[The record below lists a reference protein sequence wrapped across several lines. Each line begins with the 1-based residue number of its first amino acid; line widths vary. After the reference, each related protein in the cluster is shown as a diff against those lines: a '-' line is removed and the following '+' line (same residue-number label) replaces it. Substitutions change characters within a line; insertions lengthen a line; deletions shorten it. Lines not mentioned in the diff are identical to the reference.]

1 MPGGPRVAVDVAAVR
16 AEPTGVGSSV
26 RELAAALVAVAP
38 ERVGFIGVRRGGAID
53 APTFRPAIA
62 HHGGRYVPWLELRA
76 ERAARA
82 LGAGMVHYTS
92 AIAPLSA
99 RLPFVVTLY
108 DLSVLRDPLHHPPL
122 RVARVL
128 WMALAVQRAR
138 AVIVPSRATAR
149 DVERGLLAPAGRVV
163 VVPLAPVRGVLPG
176 TRDGDAAV
184 LARHRVT
191 PGGYVLAT
199 GGLDERKNPL
209 RVVQALE
216 RLTPARP
223 ELGLVIAGPRG
234 FRASS
239 IEAAI
244 RASPVA
250 HRIRVVGYVSD
261 VELGALMRNAAA
273 FSFVSLHEGYGL
285 PILEAMSAG
294 VPVVTSRLSS
304 MPEVAGR
311 AAVLVDPRD
320 VGAIARG
327 LDEALRGRPG
337 LADAGLARA
346 AARAW
351 RDVAEETL
359 DVYTWAAAR

>member
-1 MPGGPRVAVDVAAVR
+1 MLGGPRVAVDVAAVR
-16 AEPTGVGSSV
+16 TQPTGVGSAV
-26 RELAAALVAVAP
+26 RELATALVAVAP
-38 ERVGFIGVRRGGAID
+38 ERVGFIGVRPGGAMD
-53 APTFRPAIA
+53 LPTVRPSIA
-62 HHGGRYVPWLELRA
+62 HPGGRYVPWLEFHA

-82 LGAGMVHYTS
+82 LGARLVHYTS

-138 AVIVPSRATAR
+138 AVVVPSRATAR
-149 DVERGLLAPAGRVV
+149 DVERGLFAPAGRVV
-163 VVPLAPVRGVLPG
+163 VVPLAPARRLLPG
-176 TRDGDAAV
+176 ARDGDAAV
-184 LARHRVT
+184 LARHRVA
-191 PGGYVLAT
+191 PGGYVLTT
-199 GGLDERKNPL
+199 GGLDARKNPL

-216 RLTPARP
+216 QLTPTRP

-234 FRASS
+234 CRASS

-250 HRIRVVGYVSD
+250 HRIRMVGYVSD

-327 LDEALRGRPG
+327 LDEALRGRPA
-337 LADAGLARA
+337 LVAAGLARA
-346 AARAW
+346 QERTW

-359 DVYTWAAAR
+359 EVYTWAAAR